1 MIKQLFR
8 SGIASAARLEKFK
21 ETMKL
26 TVLERNE
33 LLCFVNRIEVY
44 EGERIYVEFRGR
56 EEFHSRPVLDEDCV
70 KKI

>member
-1 MIKQLFR
+1 
-8 SGIASAARLEKFK
+8 
-21 ETMKL
+21 MKL

-56 EEFHSRPVLDEDCV
+56 EEFYSRPVLDEDCV